1 MSSGGALIDRKI
13 TDPVNFSPDLN
24 SNYLQVVLQKC
35 VKLLQKCVPV
45 GFTKTLSAKFC
56 NIFLRNFAELCK
68 IIVTKF

>member
-45 GFTKTLSAKFC
+45 GFTKTL
-56 NIFLRNFAELCK
+56 FLRNFAELCK